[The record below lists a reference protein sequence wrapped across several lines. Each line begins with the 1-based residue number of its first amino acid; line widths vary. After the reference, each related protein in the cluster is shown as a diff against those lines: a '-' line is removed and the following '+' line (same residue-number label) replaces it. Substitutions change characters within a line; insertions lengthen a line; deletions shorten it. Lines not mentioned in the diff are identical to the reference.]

1 MYVKEGSADA
11 KNVRAF
17 FVCGEGTPM
26 IYWDMYL
33 STFIK
38 RILLLAVILG
48 SWSCRPVLAGN
59 ATNELVVLVS
69 KVNSDIRSGKKT
81 EADFSGDINQFNALL
96 AEHKGEKTDIMAQA
110 LLMEATLYAQV
121 IGDTNKADTLINQL
135 KTNFSGTKIAMALAK
150 EEAQEAAEARIR
162 ASLVPGRQL
171 PDFNETD
178 VSGKPL
184 SLASYRDK
192 VVLVDFW
199 ATWCMPCRM
208 ELPNVI
214 AAYQKYHNKGFE
226 VVGIS
231 LDTTQKNLLDFT
243 TENNMPWP
251 QYFDGHGWDNKL
263 VQKYGIEA
271 IPATFLLD
279 GNGKI
284 IGENLR
290 GEELDDAVAK
300 AIARN

>member
-1 MYVKEGSADA
+1 MHLNIFVKR
-11 KNVRAF
+11 V
-17 FVCGEGTPM
+17 
-26 IYWDMYL
+26 
-33 STFIK
+33 
-38 RILLLAVILG
+38 LLLAVILG
-48 SWSCRPVLAGN
+48 SWTGKSVLAGN
-59 ATNELVVLVS
+59 PTNELIALVS
-69 KVNSDIRSGKKT
+69 QVNSDIHSGKKT
-81 EADFSGDINQFNALL
+81 EADLSSDINQFNAIL
-96 AEHKGEKTDIMAQA
+96 AEHKGEKTDIMAQT

-121 IGDTNKADTLINQL
+121 IGDTKKADTLINQL
-135 KTNFSGTKIAMALAK
+135 KTDYSGTKIAMAIEK
-150 EEAQEAAEARIR
+150 DEAREAAEAKMR
-162 ASLVPGRQL
+162 ASLVPGIQF
-171 PDFNETD
+171 PDFNEED

-184 SLASYRDK
+184 SLANYHGK

-300 AIARN
+300 AIAAN